1 MSPVTEMSKNPTA
14 VPDSA
19 SVNGGKTLDTNPKPQ
34 TPVTGSKGTQVTF
47 GATAGMPGRF
57 RGNFDYQFVRTMGCV
72 TYDGAALGEC
82 YETASRIEDERE
94 DSYSEAWWITAE
106 RVEAIARKSLAGGHL
121 VSAREAFLR
130 ASSYWREA
138 AFYQSTADSRCRSR
152 WERQRECFTEA
163 GKLMGLPFEVVSI
176 PYENGKSLPGY
187 FLKPD
192 ASAEPRPTLM
202 SLGGGDSL
210 AEELYFWGGGAAA
223 LRRGY
228 NVLLFEIPG
237 QRGAM
242 YSNPDTDLFYRPDTE
257 VPLKCV
263 CDWVL
268 GRADVDPMRLALA
281 GWSMGGNFA
290 PRAAAFEKRIKACIA
305 STTTPNMQTSI
316 LEMLGLPADQPYPRD
331 LESKID
337 LSTVGNRLVAQG
349 DMRYRL
355 GASGGTIAEFIDE
368 LSKYSLWGLEDKITC
383 PYLNVGGQ
391 GEGQLAVDGQKFYDK
406 LTCPKAQHIIA
417 TKEGGEA
424 HCGVNNQSLEHQIIF
439 DWLDDVFK
447 KLNSASSFPIS

>member
-1 MSPVTEMSKNPTA
+1 MNPVAEVKTNPKATPESGRA
-14 VPDSA
+14 
-19 SVNGGKTLDTNPKPQ
+19 NGGKTRDANSTKSISVP
-34 TPVTGSKGTQVTF
+34 TDKGTNVTF

-57 RGNFDYQFVRTMGCV
+57 KGNFDYQFVRTMGCV
-72 TYDGAALGEC
+72 TYEGAALGEC
-82 YETASRIEDERE
+82 YETASRIEDEKE
-94 DSYSEAWWITAE
+94 ASYTEAWRVTAE
-106 RVEAIARKSLAGGHL
+106 RVEEIARKSLAGGHL

-130 ASSYWREA
+130 ASSYWREVG
-138 AFYQSTADSRCRSR
+138 FYQRTTDPKCRSS
-152 WERQRECFTEA
+152 WERQRECFTQA
-163 GKLMGLPFEVVSI
+163 GKLMDVPFDVVSI

-187 FLKPD
+187 FLKAD
-192 ASAEPRPTLM
+192 ETEKPRPTLL

-228 NVLLFEIPG
+228 NALLFEIPG

-242 YSNPDTDLFYRPDTE
+242 YSNPDAELFYRLDTE
-257 VPLKCV
+257 VPLKFV
-263 CDWVL
+263 CDWAL
-268 GRADVDPMRLALA
+268 GRADVDPKRLALV

-316 LEMLGLPADQPYPRD
+316 LEMLGLPGDQPYPRN
-331 LESKID
+331 LESKLD
-337 LSTVGNRLVAQG
+337 LSTVGNRFVAEG

-355 GASGGTIAEFIDE
+355 GASAGTIAEFIDK

-383 PYLNVGGQ
+383 PYFNIGGQ

-406 LTCPKAQHIIA
+406 LTCPKAQHIIT
-417 TKEGGEA
+417 TKEGGDA
-424 HCGVNNQSLEHQIIF
+424 HCGVNSASLEHQIIF

-447 KLNSASSFPIS
+447 